1 MTDQRVAALSRNL
14 RTQGYL
20 DNDPDATLAA
30 MRLIVLADALEE
42 HGWAVRPG
50 SEESR
55 SRIDG

>member
-1 MTDQRVAALSRNL
+1 MIDQRVAALSQNL

-42 HGWAVRPG
+42 QRGWAAVSDR
-50 SEESR
+50 EEPPQPR
-55 SRIDG
+55 

>member
-30 MRLIVLADALEE
+30 MRLIVLAEALEE
-42 HGWAVRPG
+42 RPSWPAGPG
-50 SEESR
+50 SDDR
-55 SRIDG
+55 PQPH